1 MWGDPFCMTAAW
13 TLPAVANAWVLTY
26 TLSSS
31 NYSCTMCSFH
41 HEVIDKVSWIKLV
54 CIIYVIWNCWR
65 LARKSV
71 AVDQDS
77 ARSYYII
84 PWLAFST
91 VFTIDV
97 HIWWVEL
104 YCCIQNSSQPEFCR
118 ASGKIFLELCINN
131 LFNGY
136 SVLFEASSGIFR
148 VTIFIQTTTVSDQTQ
163 ILLIVCCCSIR
174 EVHLHTPCNGVT
186 SDVLYSG
193 YFQFVFKALTLKVD
207 GSLGWL
213 PCVLLQFLWFW
224 TLSVPFHIDELV
236 WSCFFF

>member
-13 TLPAVANAWVLTY
+13 TLPTVANARILTY
-26 TLSSS
+26 TFSSS

-41 HEVIDKVSWIKLV
+41 HEVTAKYHGLKLYAS
-54 CIIYVIWNCWR
+54 YVWFETVEGWQ
-65 LARKSV
+65 RKSV

-91 VFTIDV
+91 VFIINV
-97 HIWWVEL
+97 RIWWVEF
-104 YCCIQNSSQPEFCR
+104 YCCIQDSSQPEFCR
-118 ASGKIFLELCINN
+118 ASGTIFSELCINN

-136 SVLFEASSGIFR
+136 SVLFEAVESSEWQSSCRLLQFQIRIRFCFLCAVVPSGKF
-148 VTIFIQTTTVSDQTQ
+148 TVYTLQ
-163 ILLIVCCCSIR
+163 CSHKWYI
-174 EVHLHTPCNGVT
+174 
-186 SDVLYSG
+186 DVLYSG

-207 GSLGWL
+207 GSLSWL

-236 WSCFFF
+236 WSC